1 MRNTYETIRYGKIS
15 GLRKKCNDVKAT
27 LIKNVTRYDKITS
40 KNMMEEVIREYHQID
55 VISNYMDYEEY
66 E

>member
-1 MRNTYETIRYGKIS
+1 MKLLDTVNKWSKEKMY
-15 GLRKKCNDVKAT
+15 DVKAT

-55 VISNYMDYEEY
+55 VISNYMDYEGY